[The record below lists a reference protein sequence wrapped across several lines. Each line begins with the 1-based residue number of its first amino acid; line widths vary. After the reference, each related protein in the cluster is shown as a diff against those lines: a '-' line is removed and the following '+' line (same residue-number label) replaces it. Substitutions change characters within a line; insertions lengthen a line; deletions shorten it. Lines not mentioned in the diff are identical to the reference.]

1 MDNYFDY
8 ISESADLS
16 VDERDD
22 VVYDEM
28 CATLYEFDLYIQ
40 ESVGINVLIGIGV
53 AAALG
58 GLIALII
65 KLFSAKEA
73 TSATTKTSKAKSDVN
88 KAKSA
93 GVTTVTVSTKNG
105 VSAHEVIDAT
115 KEQTK
120 NTVDA
125 VNEYKNFVE
134 KYFDSISTFL
144 EDINAKYPDNSDQD
158 KRMTALKKFASKTLD
173 QMLDDF
179 PHLKNLLGSNTKAG
193 AKANVKKFI
202 KLSNKAKNE
211 TDPTKAAK
219 AERDGI
225 ELTGKMIKGA
235 LDYAQTLDIT
245 DVDAFV
251 SNTLADC
258 KALLFSGKG
267 LSKNGKR
274 LQSIL
279 QKMGVSKKDAKLTV
293 ADFDKITAALTED
306 LNEAFSMI
314 SDNMEALSLSINEE
328 LKNVL

>member
-1 MDNYFDY
+1 MPNYFDY

-28 CATLYEFDLYIQ
+28 CATLYEFDSYIQ

-93 GVTTVTVSTKNG
+93 GVTSVTVSTKNG
-105 VSAHEVIDAT
+105 VSAQEVIDTSKKKT
-115 KEQTK
+115 KD
-120 NTVDA
+120 TVDT

-134 KYFDSISTFL
+134 KYFDAIATFL
-144 EDINAKYPDNSDQD
+144 EDVTAKYPNDSDQD
-158 KRMTALKKFASKTLD
+158 KRLAALKKFASKTLD

-179 PHLKNLLGSNTKAG
+179 PHLKNLLGANTKEG

-202 KLSNKAKNE
+202 KSAMVANNE
-211 TDPTKAAK
+211 TDPDKVAK
-219 AERDGI
+219 ADAEGLK
-225 ELTGKMIKGA
+225 LTGKMIKGA
-235 LDYAQTLDIT
+235 LDYAQKLDIA

-279 QKMGVSKKDAKLTV
+279 QKMGMSKKDAKLSVT
-293 ADFDKITAALTED
+293 DFDKLTACITDD
-306 LNEAFSMI
+306 LNQTFSLI
-314 SDNMEALSLSINEE
+314 SDNMEAVSQFVNAE
-328 LKNVL
+328 LKSVL